1 LSAPVGRTSGWT
13 GRRETARHY
22 AEVVAATDE
31 QKYPGSR
38 FGLPAAGLGSV
49 APMGVRVG
57 AFALDLLASF
67 LIALLFTRPELP
79 KNWSLLVWVVMTVFS
94 VGLFGSTPGQ
104 AACGLRVAPVGGRA
118 LVGLW
123 SIPRT
128 ALTFLIV
135 PVLLTD
141 ADGRGLHDRLCR
153 TVVIRTRGGTDV

>member
-1 LSAPVGRTSGWT
+1 MPAT
-13 GRRETARHY
+13 G
-22 AEVVAATDE
+22 E
-31 QKYPGSR
+31 QNYPGSR
-38 FGLPAAGLGSV
+38 LGLPASGAGSA

-57 AFALDLLASF
+57 AFALDLLLSF

-79 KNWSLLVWVVMTVFS
+79 KNWSLLVWVLMTVIS
-94 VGLFGSTPGQ
+94 VGLFGSSPGQ
-104 AACGLRVAPVGGRA
+104 AICGLRVAPVGGRA

-141 ADGRGLHDRLCR
+141 ADGRGVHDRLCR
-153 TVVIRTRGGTDV
+153 TVVVRTRSSTAEPSAAK

>member
-1 LSAPVGRTSGWT
+1 MGT
-13 GRRETARHY
+13 
-22 AEVVAATDE
+22 
-31 QKYPGSR
+31 R
-38 FGLPAAGLGSV
+38 FG
-49 APMGVRVG
+49 
-57 AFALDLLASF
+57 AFGIDLLLSF

-79 KNWSLLVWVVMTVFS
+79 RNWSLLVWVLMTVFS

-104 AACGLRVAPVGGRA
+104 TICGIRVAPLGGPA

-128 ALTFLIV
+128 ALIFVIV

-153 TVVIRTRGGTDV
+153 TVVIRTRAGSAEPSAVE